1 MRPRGGQ
8 QGAVKYHLFAGSDN
22 IDQVAWH
29 PGDSGGRRRRRRM
42 RWACC
47 SRNVWQ
53 MCWDWIWRL
62 FAWRAE

>member
-29 PGDSGGRRRRRRM
+29 PGNSGGTTQK
-42 RWACC
+42 AP
-47 SRNVWQ
+47 NA
-53 MCWDWIWRL
+53 L
-62 FAWRAE
+62 GLL